1 MSHDNLG
8 FTSSTDAL
16 QDFKKSSSSKNH
28 HGYKSTEK
36 SDGIY
41 VLELE
46 EKKKNVYE
54 QENDYDPYE
63 HRVVEHPTNNA
74 ETMLHLVKG
83 SLGTG
88 ILAMP
93 KAFYHAGY
101 VVGIIATI
109 IIGLLC
115 IYCMR
120 ILVRSEYELCK
131 RKRVPAMTYPG
142 TAESALLEG
151 PMFLRRF
158 SKVSIYVVNI
168 FLLIYQM
175 GTCCVYLVFIA
186 TNLQSGLSPYF
197 TMELE
202 KYMAIILIPLILVN
216 YIRNL
221 KFLAP
226 FSTLA
231 NVIMLVGIAIILYY
245 IFREPLS
252 FEERVAFGEVTNFPL
267 FFGTVLFALEAIGVI
282 MPLENEMK
290 TPKSFMKHCG
300 VLNISMG
307 IIVVMYAGMGFF
319 GYMRFGSEIAG
330 SITLNLS
337 AYQEKLGDAV
347 QILLAIAIFFTHP
360 IQCYVAID
368 ILWNEY
374 ISHFFEK
381 YRSKLFWEYVTR
393 TVIILITFALAI
405 SIPELDLFI
414 SLFGAFCL
422 SGLGLTFPAIIQL
435 CTFWKVLGPTE
446 KKIMVAKNTCLILL
460 GTLGLIVG
468 TYTSLREIIKKF
480 SS

>member
-8 FTSSTDAL
+8 FTSSSDAL
-16 QDFKKSSSSKNH
+16 QDLKKSSSSKNR
-28 HGYKSTEK
+28 HGYNSCEK
-36 SDGIY
+36 SDGIF

-46 EKKKNVYE
+46 EKKKSVYE

-93 KAFYHAGY
+93 RAFYHAGY
-101 VVGIIATI
+101 AVGIIATI

-131 RKRVPAMTYPG
+131 RKRVPSMTYPA
-142 TAESALLEG
+142 TAESALQEG

-158 SKVSIYVVNI
+158 SKASIHIINT

-186 TNLQSGLSPYF
+186 RNLQSGLSPYF
-197 TMELE
+197 TMDLE
-202 KYMAIILIPLILVN
+202 KYMAILLLPLILVN

-231 NVIMLVGIAIILYY
+231 NVIMLAGIAIILYY

-252 FEERVAFGEVTNFPL
+252 FEDRVAFGEVANFPL

-290 TPKSFMKHCG
+290 TPKAYMKPCG
-300 VLNISMG
+300 VLNVSMG
-307 IIVVMYAGMGFF
+307 VIVAMYAGMGFF
-319 GYMRFGSEIAG
+319 GYMRFGSEISG
-330 SITLNLS
+330 SITLNLG

-368 ILWNEY
+368 ITWNEY
-374 ISHFFEK
+374 ISHYLEK
-381 YRSKLFWEYVTR
+381 YRFKMFWEYIIR
-393 TVIILITFALAI
+393 TVIILLTFALAI

-422 SGLGLTFPAIIQL
+422 SGLGLAFPAIIQL
-435 CTFWKVLGPTE
+435 CAFWKVLGPTE
-446 KKIMVAKNTCLILL
+446 KKILVAKNMCLVLI
-460 GTLGLIVG
+460 GTFGLVVG
-468 TYTSLREIIKKF
+468 TFTSLREIIKKF
-480 SS
+480 S